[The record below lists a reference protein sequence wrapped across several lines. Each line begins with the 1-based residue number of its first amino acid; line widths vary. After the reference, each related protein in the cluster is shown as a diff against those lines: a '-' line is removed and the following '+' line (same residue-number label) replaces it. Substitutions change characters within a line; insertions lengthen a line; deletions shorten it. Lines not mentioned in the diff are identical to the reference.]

1 MRQPVGNTG
10 FRGFILQEFPFTNTV
25 GQSPGSTNTQTSFT
39 QASLGGGTG
48 DEGPG
53 SQGRGPEH
61 LHHPHTAGTKKVLP
75 ALGPAEHEGAAATSN
90 VPDKGWARGW
100 WVQVPG
106 PQLTLD

>member
-1 MRQPVGNTG
+1 MGIQDSGDSFYRNFPLQ
-10 FRGFILQEFPFTNTV
+10 ILSGRALEALTLKHPLHRL
-25 GQSPGSTNTQTSFT
+25 PW
-39 QASLGGGTG
+39 GGGTG
-48 DEGPG
+48 GEGPG

-90 VPDKGWARGW
+90 VPDKGWAGGW